1 MANLYQLAESY
12 RELAN
17 QIEEYDLDPETMINT
32 LEGSSE
38 LMSIEEKAGN
48 IIRLGKNLEADIIVY
63 DLEIKRM
70 EDRRKAIKNRVD
82 SLKDY
87 LKSSMELAGI
97 DKIKIDTF
105 SISLQNNPPAV
116 KINDERAVG
125 AEYLTIVPAQY
136 VPDKNK
142 IKEDLKAGMIVP
154 GCELT
159 VGRSLR
165 IR

>member
-17 QIEEYDLDPETMINT
+17 HIEEYDIDTKSIIDT

-38 LMSIEEKAGN
+38 LMSLEEKAVNVICLLMN
-48 IIRLGKNLEADIIVY
+48 IEADIPAL
-63 DLEIKRM
+63 DAEIKRM
-70 EDRRKAIKNRVD
+70 SDRKKSIQNRVA
-82 SLKDY
+82 SIKEY
-87 LKSSMELAGI
+87 LKGAMEIANI
-97 DKIKIDTF
+97 DRIKKGAFI
-105 SISLQNNPPAV
+105 ISLQNNPPAV